1 MYFTYLKMATCLAER
16 CNSFQYTFVYFVGTT
31 TTTTTTTYNW
41 CMDYGSYR
49 VDGEKKKKIQSIV

>member
-1 MYFTYLKMATCLAER
+1 MATCLAER